1 MWYNEQEE
9 GMVLDRKGRSMAN
22 KGSSLATG
30 AYLATN
36 DYLVSA
42 NGLYFVIMQ
51 GDGNLV
57 IYHGSDP
64 AHQGAFV
71 WNSGVAPGIG
81 QYFVI
86 MQRDGNL
93 CIYHG
98 SDPAHQGA
106 FVWNSGKAPG
116 AGVYVATMQND
127 GNLVV
132 TTGTT
137 VVWSAQQLSPSSQ
150 PPAGH
155 SNLISVGDQD
165 FQSKVL
171 SSQTLVIVDF
181 WASWAGEC
189 LRIAPL
195 FERLSDAYQGKMLF
209 AKLDIDANPQT
220 PRSYNVLSVPTLVI
234 FRDGQELDRMVGS
247 YPSAALKHFI
257 DPYIAT

>member
-1 MWYNEQEE
+1 MT
-9 GMVLDRKGRSMAN
+9 N

-51 GDGNLV
+51 ADGNLV

-71 WNSGVAPGIG
+71 WDSGVAPGTG

-86 MQRDGNL
+86 MQGDGNL
-93 CIYHG
+93 VIYKG

-116 AGVYVATMQND
+116 AGVYGATMQND

-132 TTGTT
+132 TQKPT
-137 VVWSAQQLSPSSQ
+137 VLWSAQPLSSSSQ
-150 PPAGH
+150 PTGLHP
-155 SNLISVGDQD
+155 NLIQWVIRNSRAKCSRLRGGDCRLLGPGAGLC
-165 FQSKVL
+165 L
-171 SSQTLVIVDF
+171 S
-181 WASWAGEC
+181 
-189 LRIAPL
+189 IAPI
-195 FERLSDAYQGKMLF
+195 FERLSDTYQGKLLF
-209 AKLDIDANPQT
+209 AKLDIDENGQT
-220 PRSYNVLSVPTLVI
+220 PKRYNIQSVPTFSFLKMARRWPGWLVRTRKTPV
-234 FRDGQELDRMVGS
+234 F
-247 YPSAALKHFI
+247 Y
-257 DPYIAT
+257 

>member
-1 MWYNEQEE
+1 
-9 GMVLDRKGRSMAN
+9 MAN
-22 KGSSLATG
+22 KGSTLATG

-51 GDGNLV
+51 GDGNLC

-86 MQRDGNL
+86 MQGDGNL

-116 AGVYVATMQND
+116 AGLYSASMQND

-137 VVWSAQQLSPSSQ
+137 VLWSAQPLSPSSQ
-150 PPAGH
+150 PPAQQPSPSPQPTGGH
-155 SNLISVGDQD
+155 TNLIHVDDQG
-165 FQSKVL
+165 FQSEVL
-171 SSQTLVIVDF
+171 SSPTAVIVDF
-181 WASWAGEC
+181 WASWDGGS
-189 LRIAPL
+189 RSIAPV
-195 FERLSDAYQGKMLF
+195 FELLSDKYQGKLLF
-209 AKLDIDANPQT
+209 ARLDIDANPET
-220 PRSYNVLSVPTLVI
+220 PMRYNIQAIPTFVI
-234 FRDGQELDRMVGS
+234 FKGGQEKARMVGAD
-247 YPSAALKHFI
+247 PVRLQALI
-257 DPYIAT
+257 DGAITT

>member
-1 MWYNEQEE
+1 MT
-9 GMVLDRKGRSMAN
+9 N

-42 NGLYFVIMQ
+42 NGLYFSIMQ
-51 GDGNLV
+51 GDGNLC

-71 WNSGVAPGIG
+71 WNSGVAPGAG

-86 MQRDGNL
+86 MQGDGNL

-116 AGVYVATMQND
+116 AGVYGATMQND

-137 VVWSAQQLSPSSQ
+137 VLWSAQPLSTTTQPPQQPAPSSK
-150 PPAGH
+150 PTGGH
-155 SNLISVGDQD
+155 PNLIHVGDQD

-171 SSQTLVIVDF
+171 SSPTAVIVDF
-181 WASWAGEC
+181 WAAWDVGS
-189 LRIAPL
+189 RSIAPV
-195 FERLSDAYQGKMLF
+195 FEKLSDEYQGKLLF
-209 AKLDIDANPQT
+209 AKLDIDENGQT
-220 PRSYNVLSVPTLVI
+220 PVRYNIQSIPTFVI
-234 FRDGQELDRMVGS
+234 FKGGQEIKRLVGAE
-247 YPSAALKHFI
+247 PIRLKPFI
-257 DPYIAT
+257 DGALAT

>member
-1 MWYNEQEE
+1 
-9 GMVLDRKGRSMAN
+9 MAN

-42 NGLYFVIMQ
+42 NGLYFAIMQ
-51 GDGNLV
+51 SDGNLV
-57 IYHGSDP
+57 
-64 AHQGAFV
+64 
-71 WNSGVAPGIG
+71 
-81 QYFVI
+81 
-86 MQRDGNL
+86 
-93 CIYHG
+93 IYHG

-116 AGVYVATMQND
+116 AGVYGATMQND

-132 TTGTT
+132 TSGTT

-171 SSQTLVIVDF
+171 SSQPLVIVDF

-209 AKLDIDANPQT
+209 AKLDIDTNSQT
-220 PRSYNVLSVPTLVI
+220 AQRCNIQGIPTFLI
-234 FRDGQELDRMVGS
+234 FKDGQEIARMVGA
-247 YPSAALKHFI
+247 YPTRIQSFI
-257 DPYIAT
+257 DRALAT

>member
-1 MWYNEQEE
+1 
-9 GMVLDRKGRSMAN
+9 MAN

-42 NGLYFVIMQ
+42 NGLYFVVMQ

-57 IYHGSDP
+57 
-64 AHQGAFV
+64 
-71 WNSGVAPGIG
+71 
-81 QYFVI
+81 
-86 MQRDGNL
+86 
-93 CIYHG
+93 IYHG

-132 TTGTT
+132 TTGTR
-137 VVWSAQQLSPSSQ
+137 VLWSAQQLSTSSQ

-155 SNLISVGDQD
+155 PNLIYVSDQD

-171 SSQTLVIVDF
+171 SSPTFVIVDF
-181 WASWAGEC
+181 CASWAGEC
-189 LRIAPL
+189 RNIAPV
-195 FERLSDAYQGKMLF
+195 FERLSDEYQGKMLF
-209 AKLDIDANPQT
+209 AKLDTDTSYQT
-220 PRSYNVLSVPTLVI
+220 AQRYNIQGIPTFVI
-234 FRDGQELDRMVGS
+234 FKDGQERARMVGADPLRLQS
-247 YPSAALKHFI
+247 FI
-257 DPYIAT
+257 DRA

>member
-1 MWYNEQEE
+1 
-9 GMVLDRKGRSMAN
+9 MAN
-22 KGSSLATG
+22 KGSSLTTG

-51 GDGNLV
+51 GDGNLC

-86 MQRDGNL
+86 MQGDGNL

-98 SDPAHQGA
+98 SDPTHQGA

-116 AGVYVATMQND
+116 AGVYGATMQND

-132 TTGTT
+132 TKGTM
-137 VVWSAQQLSPSSQ
+137 VLWSAQPLSPSSQ
-150 PPAGH
+150 PTGLHP
-155 SNLISVGDQD
+155 NLIHVGDQD

-171 SSQTLVIVDF
+171 SSPTAVIVDF
-181 WASWAGEC
+181 WASWDGPC
-189 LRIAPL
+189 LRIAPF
-195 FERLSDAYQGKMLF
+195 FERLSDTYQGKMLF
-209 AKLDIDANPQT
+209 AKLDIDANGQT
-220 PRSYNVLSVPTLVI
+220 PLSYKVKSIPTFLI
-234 FRDGQELDRMVGS
+234 FKDGQEMARLVS
-247 YPSAALKHFI
+247 AEPPSLQSFI
-257 DPYIAT
+257 DRALAT